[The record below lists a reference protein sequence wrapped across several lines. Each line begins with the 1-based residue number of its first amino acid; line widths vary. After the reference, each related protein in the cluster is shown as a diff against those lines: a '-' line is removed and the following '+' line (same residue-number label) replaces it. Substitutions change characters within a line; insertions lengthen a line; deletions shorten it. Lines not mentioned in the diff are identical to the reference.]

1 MEINFHVW
9 KLFSI
14 YGFFFPYMD
23 FFSMYGIFFHGWKCF
38 FHGFSESTL
47 YLDWTL
53 PGCSEL
59 PPKVSEFAN
68 LCFCGSWQSLISS
81 GKKPARTHKNK
92 NLPTLTPLGGSSDH
106 PGSVQSWYKVYSG
119 NPWEKISIYGK
130 QIPHVEKN
138 FHIWKSQMYRLNE
151 ITNRMNYNLE
161 NLEILMAL

>member
-1 MEINFHVW
+1 MEKTIPSIEKKFHIW
-9 KLFSI
+9 KKNSI
-14 YGFFFPYMD
+14 HRNLKCIGSICPVFFN
-23 FFSMYGIFFHGWKCF
+23 
-38 FHGFSESTL
+38 GFSESTL

-68 LCFCGSWQSLISS
+68 LCFCRSWQSLISS

-119 NPWEKISIYGK
+119 NPWEKKSMCGKKISTHG
-130 QIPHVEKN
+130 
-138 FHIWKSQMYRLNE
+138 
-151 ITNRMNYNLE
+151 NLKCIGSFSE
-161 NLEILMAL
+161 TPTRGGGY

>member
-1 MEINFHVW
+1 MGPG
-9 KLFSI
+9 
-14 YGFFFPYMD
+14 GFNEPIHLRFPCVE
-23 FFSMYGIFFHGWKCF
+23 IFFHMWKFFSTHGIF

-119 NPWEKISIYGK
+119 NPWKKNSMRG
-130 QIPHVEKN
+130 KN
-138 FHIWKSQMYRLNE
+138 FPHMEKKFHTCKSQMYRLNKF
-151 ITNRMNYNLE
+151 ISKSY
-161 NLEILMAL
+161 

>member
-1 MEINFHVW
+1 MSLYIWDFHVW
-9 KLFSI
+9 N
-14 YGFFFPYMD
+14 FFFHTWK
-23 FFSMYGIFFHGWKCF
+23 FFS
-38 FHGFSESTL
+38 HGFSESTL

-59 PPKVSEFAN
+59 PPKVSELAN

-119 NPWEKISIYGK
+119 NPWQKISIYGEK
-130 QIPHVEKN
+130 NSTCGKKFPHVEKK
-138 FHIWKSQMYRLNE
+138 FHTWKSQMYRLII
-151 ITNRMNYNLE
+151 ITAVKHADSVLVFHPLPVN
-161 NLEILMAL
+161 

>member
-1 MEINFHVW
+1 MCGNFFPRVEIFFPHMEI
-9 KLFSI
+9 
-14 YGFFFPYMD
+14 
-23 FFSMYGIFFHGWKCF
+23 F

-92 NLPTLTPLGGSSDH
+92 NLPTQTPLGEILTTLEVSNHGTKLILGTHGEKNSMCGKKISTCGKKFH
-106 PGSVQSWYKVYSG
+106 M
-119 NPWEKISIYGK
+119 WEKISTHGNLKCIGSISRAS
-130 QIPHVEKN
+130 QI
-138 FHIWKSQMYRLNE
+138 
-151 ITNRMNYNLE
+151 
-161 NLEILMAL
+161 